1 MKHCIIF
8 TALVLVGIFVF
19 PFLATAASK
28 TLPDQTITP
37 GVVDSRA
44 SNTDI
49 CSHIWAAGN
58 PPQKGG
64 VLSYSRA
71 ARHTSARLKDEAF
84 RRYGIRN
91 PHDKGVSYEVDHRV
105 PLSLGGRDLIENLWP
120 ETRDRSVP
128 DNAWVKDKLEARLLR
143 LVCHPKPGQS
153 ALPLKAAQAA
163 FLGDWRRA
171 YQTYCP
177 NSDACTD

>member
-1 MKHCIIF
+1 MKSRIISA
-8 TALVLVGIFVF
+8 ALVLIEIFVF
-19 PFLATAASK
+19 PLQATAASR
-28 TLPDQTITP
+28 TLPDQSITP
-37 GVVDSRA
+37 GVVDNRI

-49 CSHIWAAGN
+49 CAHIWTAGN

-64 VLSYSRA
+64 VLTYSRA
-71 ARHTSARLKDEAF
+71 ARHTSARLKGEAF

-120 ETRDRSVP
+120 ETRDRSAP

-143 LVCHPKPGQS
+143 LVCHPKPGQL

-163 FLGDWRRA
+163 FLGDWREA
-171 YQTYCP
+171 YRKYCP
-177 NSDACTD
+177 TNEACTE